1 MDNEYYEQEE
11 PLSRNVLSLLPDEV
25 SVYGLNRPVTASPLV
40 YSANMID
47 DANPMNLEMR
57 LAFRIGDSHS
67 ELYSVLSE
75 TNCDN

>member
-1 MDNEYYEQEE
+1 MDNTSYDDEE
-11 PLSRNVLSLLPDEV
+11 PLSRNVLLLFPDEV
-25 SVYGLNRPVTASPLV
+25 SVCGLNRPVTASPLV